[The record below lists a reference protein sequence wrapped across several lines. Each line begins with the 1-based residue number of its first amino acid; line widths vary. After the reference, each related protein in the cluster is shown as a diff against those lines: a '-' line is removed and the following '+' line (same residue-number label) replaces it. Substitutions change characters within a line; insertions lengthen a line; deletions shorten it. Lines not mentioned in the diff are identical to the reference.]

1 MKKLKELPL
10 DSRPREK
17 LFQKGADA
25 LTDDELIA
33 ILLRTG
39 TKGKNVLEISQELM
53 LRYGDFTQLGKKTI
67 SELKEISGIGQ
78 DKAVTL
84 AAAFEIGKRTAIQFS
99 KISSSNKITSPEDV
113 ANIFIPILRDEL
125 KENFY
130 VVCLSTSNTII
141 KYERISVGTLDASL
155 VHAREV
161 FKIAILN
168 NSKSIILVH
177 NHPSGNAE
185 PSEED
190 FAITKK
196 LIEAGKIINIPVLD
210 HLIIA
215 GGKFTSIIQRRQF

>member
-130 VVCLSTSNTII
+130 VVCLSTSNSII